1 MICSPDKS
9 VVVVRRFTLAL
20 LAALLMPLAAQG
32 QEVNPVPEA
41 APDIAYEKF
50 ELDNGL
56 TVIVHEDHKAPIV
69 AVNIWYHVGSKNE
82 PEGRS
87 GFAHLFEHL
96 MFNGSE
102 NYNDDY
108 FQVMERV
115 GATTLNGT
123 TWVDRTNYF
132 QNVPTSAL
140 DVALFMESDRMGHLL
155 GAIDQEKL
163 DEQRGVVQNEKRQG
177 ENQPYGQVGT
187 LITEAIYPDDHP
199 YGHTTIGSMEDLN
212 AASLEDVQDWF
223 KTYYGPNNAV
233 LVLAGDID
241 VETAREKAE
250 QFFGD
255 IPPGPPIAQYD
266 TWIPDLG
273 GERRQVMQD
282 RVPQSRIYKVWHAPE
297 WGNEDA
303 TYLDLVADIL
313 SSGKTSR
320 LYHRLVY
327 EDQIATDVAAYIMP
341 MEIAG
346 QFRIQATARP
356 DGDLEAVEAAIDE
369 ELARL
374 LSEGPTEQELQRVQ
388 TQYRAGFVRSL
399 EEVGG
404 FGGKSEILAENEV
417 YGDDPGFFR
426 TELQRVN
433 EATTDDLQRVA
444 QRWLTGDV
452 YALEVHPFPEHTA
465 AAEGVDRSDLP
476 EAGTPPVAEFPELQR
491 TTLSNGLE
499 IVLAERHAAPLV
511 DVRLIVDAG
520 YAADQFAEPGTA
532 SLAMNMLDEGTES
545 RSALEIS
552 EELAMLGASLG
563 TGSDLDISI
572 VQLSALRENLDP
584 TLALFT
590 DVILNPSFPEGEL
603 DRLKAER
610 LAQIQRE
617 KVTPIQMALRV
628 FPELLYGEGHAYGLP
643 LTGSGTEESVRTI
656 DRSDLEQFHDTWFKP
671 NHSTL
676 VVVGD
681 ITMDELKPRVERAF
695 SEWKSGETPTKNVA
709 QVEHKDAPSIYILD
723 RPGSQQSIIFAGH
736 LAPPKNNPQEIAI
749 ETMNNILG
757 GAFTSRINMNL
768 REDKGWA
775 YGAFS
780 LLWDA
785 RGQRPFIVYAP
796 VQSDKT
802 KESMAEIQ
810 SELTGFLGDEP
821 PTDDE
826 LDKAVRN
833 QTLQLPGRWETI
845 NSVESSVSEIVQFGL
860 GDDYYQTYAERVKN
874 LSLDAI
880 QGAAE
885 DVIHPDRL
893 VWVVV
898 GDRSQIEPGL
908 RELGFGEI
916 RIVNSDG
923 EVVDAGAGRE
933 NAGG

>member
-1 MICSPDKS
+1 MICSLDKS
-9 VVVVRRFTLAL
+9 VVVMKSFALAL
-20 LAALLMPLAAQG
+20 FSALLLPLAAQG
-32 QEVNPVPEA
+32 QEVNPIPEP

-123 TWVDRTNYF
+123 TWLDRTNYF

-177 ENQPYGQVGT
+177 ENQPYGKVGT
-187 LITEAIYPDDHP
+187 LITEAIYPNEHP

-255 IPPGPPIAQYD
+255 IPPGPPIAQYE
-266 TWIPDLG
+266 TWIPDMG

-356 DGDLEAVEAAIDE
+356 GGDLAAVEAAIDE
-369 ELARL
+369 ELDRL
-374 LSEGPTEQELQRVQ
+374 LREGPTEQELQRVQ

-417 YGDDPGFFR
+417 YGTNPGFFR

-433 EATTDDLQRVA
+433 GATADDLQRVA
-444 QRWLTGDV
+444 QRWLTDDV
-452 YALEVHPFPEHTA
+452 YALEVHPFPERTA
-465 AAEGVDRSDLP
+465 TAEGLDRSDLP
-476 EAGTPPVAEFPELQR
+476 EAGTPPVAEFPDLQR
-491 TTLSNGLE
+491 ATLSNGLE

-511 DVRLIVDAG
+511 DFRLIVDAG
-520 YAADQFAEPGTA
+520 YAADQFAEAGTA

-545 RSALEIS
+545 RTALEIS

-563 TGSDLDISI
+563 TGSDLDIST
-572 VQLSALRENLDP
+572 VQLSALRENLDAS
-584 TLALFT
+584 LSLFA
-590 DVILNPSFPEGEL
+590 DVILNPSFPEEEL
-603 DRLKAER
+603 NRLKAER

-628 FPELLYGEGHAYGLP
+628 FPELLYGENHAYGLP
-643 LTGSGTEESVRTI
+643 LTGSGTEESVRSI
-656 DRSDLEQFHDTWFKP
+656 ARSDLEQFHATWFKP
-671 NHSTL
+671 NHSTV

-681 ITMDELKPRVERAF
+681 ITMDELKPRIEQAF
-695 SEWKSGETPTKNVA
+695 SDWEAGDTPAKNVA
-709 QVEHKDAPSIYILD
+709 QVDHRDSPSIYILD

-768 REDKGWA
+768 RENKGWS

-810 SELTGFLGDEP
+810 NELTGFLGDEP

-860 GDDYYQTYAERVKN
+860 GDDYYRTYAERVRN

-880 QGAAE
+880 REAAN
-885 DVIHPDRL
+885 DVVHPDRL

-916 RIVNSDG
+916 RVVNSDG
-923 EVVDAGAGRE
+923 EVVEAGAVRG
-933 NAGG
+933 NVGG